1 MCSKMLKIGLHFY
14 IFSVQILIFNITLR
28 MVFYLNT
35 LAKDNMAH
43 KTIFKYMKCF
53 AFYHPELLF
62 PSPWFCFQEN
72 TKINFGKKQTRSIP
86 ASQTLKYKLHITFR
100 NKITTFIFSLFQI
113 FIIYAGLNFT
123 HCTFRT
129 GEFPI

>member
-35 LAKDNMAH
+35 VAKDNMAH

-53 AFYHPELLF
+53 VFYHPELLF

-100 NKITTFIFSLFQI
+100 NKTRQQNNHVYFFFISNFHNLCRVEFHSLYI
-113 FIIYAGLNFT
+113 
-123 HCTFRT
+123 
-129 GEFPI
+129 